1 MDFRMTAKTKHI
13 DVNVKFGYI
22 LDDFDRHSLDGPFR
36 MVDGNDSGTD
46 GRLMRIGDLA
56 KKAGTT
62 MRAIRY
68 YEQLGLIAPVARTKG
83 GFRLYEEDEVRKLRV
98 IKNLQHLDTPLAQV
112 KAFFDERQHGRIA
125 SEVAPGIASLLQR
138 QLEEMDGRVAQ
149 YRAMQASLRETIE
162 ILQCCSECSLEP
174 GPDVCSRCPVITS
187 RGEIPLHMQAMIEAA

>member
-1 MDFRMTAKTKHI
+1 MQAETKHL
-13 DVNVKFGYI
+13 DVDVKFGYI
-22 LDDFDRHSLDGPFR
+22 REEFHRHSSNGRFQ
-36 MVDGNDSGTD
+36 MGQGNENGKN

-62 MRAIRY
+62 MRTIRY
-68 YEQLGLIAPVARTKG
+68 YEQMGLIAPVARTKG

-138 QLEEMDGRVAQ
+138 QLEEMEGRITQ
-149 YRAMQASLRETIE
+149 YQAMQASLRETIE
-162 ILQCCSECSLEP
+162 ILQCCSECPLEP

-187 RGEIPLHMQAMIEAA
+187 RGKIPLHMQAVIEAA

>member
-1 MDFRMTAKTKHI
+1 MKAKIKHI
-13 DVNVKFGYI
+13 DVDVKFGYI
-22 LDDFDRHSLDGPFR
+22 LDDFDRHLLDGPFR
-36 MVDGNDSGTD
+36 MVEGNDSGTD

-62 MRAIRY
+62 MRTIRY

-98 IKNLQHLDTPLAQV
+98 IKNLQHLETPLAQV
-112 KAFFDERQHGRIA
+112 KAFFDERRHGRIA

-138 QLEEMDGRVAQ
+138 QLEEMEGRIAQ

-187 RGEIPLHMQAMIEAA
+187 RVEIPLHMQAMIEAA

>member
-1 MDFRMTAKTKHI
+1 MTAKIKHI

>member
-1 MDFRMTAKTKHI
+1 MKARRKHI
-13 DVNVKFGYI
+13 DVDVKFGYI
-22 LDDFDRHSLDGPFR
+22 LDDFDRQSLNGSFR

-62 MRAIRY
+62 MRTIRY

-138 QLEEMDGRVAQ
+138 QLEEMDGRIAQ
-149 YRAMQASLRETIE
+149 YQAMQASLRETIE

-187 RGEIPLHMQAMIEAA
+187 RGKIPLHMQAMIEAA

>member
-1 MDFRMTAKTKHI
+1 MDFSITVNPKHL
-13 DVNVKFGYI
+13 DVHVKFGYI
-22 LDDFDRHSLDGPFR
+22 RDGFDRHSWDGSFQ
-36 MVDGNDSGTD
+36 MAEGNENGKN

-62 MRAIRY
+62 LRTFRY
-68 YEQLGLIAPVARTKG
+68 YEQLGLFAPVARTKG
-83 GFRLYEEDEVRKLRV
+83 GFRLYEEDDLRKLRV

-112 KAFFDERQHGRIA
+112 KALLDERHQGRIA
-125 SEVAPGIASLLQR
+125 SEIAPGIASLLQR
-138 QLEEMDGRVAQ
+138 QLQEMEGRIAQ

-187 RGEIPLHMQAMIEAA
+187 RGKIPLHMQAVIEAA

>member
-1 MDFRMTAKTKHI
+1 MKAKIKHI
-13 DVNVKFGYI
+13 DVDVKFGYI
-22 LDDFDRHSLDGPFR
+22 LDDFDRHFSEGPFQ
-36 MVDGNDSGTD
+36 MAEGNDSGID

-62 MRAIRY
+62 MRTIRY

-98 IKNLQHLDTPLAQV
+98 IKNLQHLETPLAQV
-112 KAFFDERQHGRIA
+112 KAFFDERHQGRIA

-138 QLEEMDGRVAQ
+138 QLEEMDGRIAQ

>member
-1 MDFRMTAKTKHI
+1 MKVKTKHI

-22 LDDFDRHSLDGPFR
+22 LDGFDRHSLGGQLQ
-36 MVDGNDSGTD
+36 MVQGNDRGTG

-62 MRAIRY
+62 MRTIRY

-83 GFRLYEEDEVRKLRV
+83 GFRLYQEDEVRKLRV

-112 KAFFDERQHGRIA
+112 KEFFDERQHGRIA

-138 QLEEMDGRVAQ
+138 QLEEMDGRIAQ
-149 YRAMQASLRETIE
+149 YQAMQASLRETIE

-187 RGEIPLHMQAMIEAA
+187 RGKIPLHMQAMIEAA

>member
-1 MDFRMTAKTKHI
+1 MNPGTKHI
-13 DVNVKFGYI
+13 DVHVKFGYI
-22 LDDFDRHSLDGPFR
+22 LDDFDRQSLDGSFR

-62 MRAIRY
+62 MRTIRY

-83 GFRLYEEDEVRKLRV
+83 GFRLYEEGEARKLRV
-98 IKNLQHLDTPLAQV
+98 IKNLQHLETPLAQV
-112 KAFFDERQHGRIA
+112 KEFFDERQHGRIA
-125 SEVAPGIASLLQR
+125 SEVAPGIVSLLQR
-138 QLEEMDGRVAQ
+138 QLEEMDGRIAQ
-149 YRAMQASLRETIE
+149 YQAMQASLRETIE

-187 RGEIPLHMQAMIEAA
+187 RGQVPLHMQAMIEAA

>member
-1 MDFRMTAKTKHI
+1 MNLGMKAKTKHI
-13 DVNVKFGYI
+13 DVDVKFGYI
-22 LDDFDRHSLDGPFR
+22 LDDFHRHSLGEPLR
-36 MVDGNDSGTD
+36 MVEGNDSGTD

-62 MRAIRY
+62 MRTIRY

-112 KAFFDERQHGRIA
+112 KELFDERQHGRIA

-138 QLEEMDGRVAQ
+138 QLAEMDGRIAQ
-149 YRAMQASLRETIE
+149 YQAMQASLRETIE

-187 RGEIPLHMQAMIEAA
+187 RGKIPLHMQAMIEAA

>member
-1 MDFRMTAKTKHI
+1 MKAKIKHI
-13 DVNVKFGYI
+13 DVDVKFGYI
-22 LDDFDRHSLDGPFR
+22 LDDFDRHLLDGPFR
-36 MVDGNDSGTD
+36 MVEGNDSGTD

-62 MRAIRY
+62 MRTIRY

-98 IKNLQHLDTPLAQV
+98 IKNLQHLETPLAQV

-138 QLEEMDGRVAQ
+138 QLEEMDGRIAQ
-149 YRAMQASLRETIE
+149 YRGMQASLREPTV
-162 ILQCCSECSLEP
+162 LF
-174 GPDVCSRCPVITS
+174 
-187 RGEIPLHMQAMIEAA
+187 H

>member
-1 MDFRMTAKTKHI
+1 MKTRTKHI
-13 DVNVKFGYI
+13 DVDVKFGYI
-22 LDDFDRHSLDGPFR
+22 LDDFDRQSLNGSFR
-36 MVDGNDSGTD
+36 MVDRKYSGTD

-62 MRAIRY
+62 MRTIRY

-138 QLEEMDGRVAQ
+138 QLEEMDGRIAQ
-149 YRAMQASLRETIE
+149 YQAMQASLRETIE

-187 RGEIPLHMQAMIEAA
+187 RGQIPLHMQAMIEAA